1 MQQHESGTDR
11 SLRILQESGYRITR
25 PRRSVINAVQRTER
39 AFSADELLG
48 DLQVS
53 DPGVGRATV
62 FRTLDV
68 LVQNGLLDRIH
79 RPDGCHSY
87 VRCDGS
93 ARHHH
98 HLICSTCGVVVP
110 FEDCTVEP
118 LLNELSHR
126 TSFQISGHWLE
137 VFGHCSACQS

>member
-1 MQQHESGTDR
+1 MQHETGTDR
-11 SLRILQESGYRITR
+11 SLRILQESGLRITQ
-25 PRRSVINAVQRTER
+25 PRRAVIDAVQRTDR
-39 AFSADELLG
+39 AFSADELL
-48 DLQVS
+48 S
-53 DPGVGRATV
+53 DAEVAASGVGRATV

-87 VRCDGS
+87 VRCDHS
-93 ARHHH
+93 QRHHH
-98 HLICSTCGVVVP
+98 HLICSSCGVVVQ

-118 LLNELSHR
+118 LLAELSRR

-137 VFGHCSACQS
+137 VFGHCSTCQR